1 MSRTV
6 AALLLLLCT
15 LLWGIAFLFQ
25 KGAMAHMG
33 PLVFTAI
40 RYAIGTV
47 LVGPLAVAEYRR
59 QVRKVGRLTPRQ
71 WRQLVV
77 LLLSFFAGVWAQQ
90 AALQTTTVTNGG
102 FLTALYVIF
111 TPLVTFLFARIRPHP
126 IIYLGAPM
134 ALVGIYFLTGAD
146 LGAFSFGDGLLVVCA
161 VSWAIQI
168 AVLAPLVQ
176 ETGMPVTM
184 SALCFAAT
192 ALFSLV
198 GMSLLEHPTWD
209 AVSAGWVEILYTGVM
224 STSIAF
230 TLQAIGQQYVP
241 SANAA
246 IILSAES
253 LFAALGGAIALGE
266 RLPPLGYFGAALIF
280 VAIVLVEA
288 VPALRS
294 RRPIVT
300 PGSA

>member
-1 MSRTV
+1 
-6 AALLLLLCT
+6 
-15 LLWGIAFLFQ
+15 
-25 KGAMAHMG
+25 
-33 PLVFTAI
+33 
-40 RYAIGTV
+40 
-47 LVGPLAVAEYRR
+47 
-59 QVRKVGRLTPRQ
+59 
-71 WRQLVV
+71 
-77 LLLSFFAGVWAQQ
+77 
-90 AALQTTTVTNGG
+90 
-102 FLTALYVIF
+102 
-111 TPLVTFLFARIRPHP
+111 
-126 IIYLGAPM
+126 M